1 MLISPCDFI
10 VDGIMMNHTI
20 DSRQLKAFVCLA
32 KHENFTLAAK
42 ELNLTQSAVSHSM
55 KALEQD
61 LGCKLID
68 RLGKKALLTQAGEQL
83 YIYSQKILDQMAQA
97 RVSIENLNHWGQ
109 PRLRVVAS
117 STICEYL
124 LPSVLK
130 SIKSDFPTSIINLHS
145 RDSQDSINL
154 LRSGKVDIAIAMK
167 PKSETQLEFR
177 PWFQDQ
183 LSFLVSK
190 EHSWAQQG
198 KVKRDEIPDQ
208 QYILYD
214 RASFTFQMVA
224 EYFKQ
229 QGFELDHVMELG
241 SMVATK
247 ELVRLNLGVG
257 IVAPWIARKEI
268 SSAEMTCLPIAR
280 KKLMRQW
287 GFLTWNEKRLSLIE
301 EKFIEACAAVN
312 FLPNE
317 LMTDA

>member
-1 MLISPCDFI
+1 MINS
-10 VDGIMMNHTI
+10 TI

-83 YIYSQKILDQMAQA
+83 FIYSQKILEQMSQA
-97 RVSIENLNHWGQ
+97 RNSIENLNHWGQ

-117 STICEYL
+117 STVCEFL
-124 LPSVLK
+124 LPAVLK
-130 SIKSDFPTSIINLHS
+130 SIKSEFPSSIVILHS

-154 LRSGKVDIAIAMK
+154 LRAGKVDIAIAMK

-190 EHSWAQQG
+190 DHSWARNG
-198 KVKRDEIPDQ
+198 RVKRDEIPDQ
-208 QYILYD
+208 QFILYD
-214 RASFTFQMVA
+214 RASLTYQMVA
-224 EYFKQ
+224 DYFKH
-229 QGFELDHVMELG
+229 QGFDLDNVMELG

-257 IVAPWIARKEI
+257 IVSPWIARKEL
-268 SSAEMTCLPIAR
+268 SNADLTCLPIAR
-280 KKLMRQW
+280 NKLLRQW

-301 EKFIEACAAVN
+301 EKFIEACMSVS
-312 FLPNE
+312 FLPE
-317 LMTDA
+317 EIASTG

>member
-1 MLISPCDFI
+1 MT
-10 VDGIMMNHTI
+10 NQTI

-83 YIYSQKILDQMAQA
+83 FLYSQKILDQMSQA

-117 STICEYL
+117 STVCEYL
-124 LPSVLK
+124 LPGVLK
-130 SIKSDFPTSIINLHS
+130 SIKAEFPTSIIILHS

-154 LRSGKVDIAIAMK
+154 LRAGKVDIAIAMK
-167 PKSETQLEFR
+167 PKSETQLEFK
-177 PWFQDQ
+177 PWFEDQ
-183 LSFLVSK
+183 LHFLVSK
-190 EHSWAQQG
+190 DHSWAQSG

-208 QYILYD
+208 QFILYD
-214 RASFTFQMVA
+214 RASLTYQMVA
-224 EYFKQ
+224 DYFKN
-229 QGFELDHVMELG
+229 QGFDLDNVMELG

-247 ELVRLNLGVG
+247 ELVQLNLGVG
-257 IVAPWIARKEI
+257 IIAPWIARKEI
-268 SSAEMTCLPIAR
+268 SAKDLVCLPIAR
-280 KKLMRQW
+280 RKLFRNW

-301 EKFIEACAAVN
+301 EKFIEACRNVE

-317 LMTDA
+317 LISDSP